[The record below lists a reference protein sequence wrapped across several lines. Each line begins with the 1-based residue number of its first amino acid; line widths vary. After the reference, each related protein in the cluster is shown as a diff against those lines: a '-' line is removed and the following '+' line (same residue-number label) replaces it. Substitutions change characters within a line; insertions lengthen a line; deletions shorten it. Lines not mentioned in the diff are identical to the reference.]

1 MWKRLFGPSA
11 PFPTNKTEAITYAEE
26 AARGLR
32 LWLGIDIIVALV
44 VFGAWYYG
52 ALSATA
58 LTVAIVIA
66 VAVAVGCPA
75 IMIIG
80 FSIGCLRFLTPREYY
95 WIVKANA

>member
-11 PFPTNKTEAITYAEE
+11 PFPTNKAEAIVYAEE

-32 LWLGIDIIVALV
+32 IWLGIDIVIALA

-52 ALSATA
+52 VFSAVA

-75 IMIIG
+75 IMILG
-80 FSIGCLRFLTPREYY
+80 FSIGCLRYLTLREYY
-95 WIVKANA
+95 WIVRINA